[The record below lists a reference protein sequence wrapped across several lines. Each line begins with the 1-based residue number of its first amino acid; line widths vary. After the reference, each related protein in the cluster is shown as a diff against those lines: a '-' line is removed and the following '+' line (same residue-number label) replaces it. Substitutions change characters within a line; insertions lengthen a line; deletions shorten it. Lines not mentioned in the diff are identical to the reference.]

1 MATDSV
7 DSLVFGH
14 RLRHARK
21 QRGLTLD
28 QLGSIVGKPGP
39 HLSLLE
45 NGKREPK
52 LSLIADLANALDT
65 TIAALVSG
73 EAPSARARLEI
84 ALERM
89 QTDPAYRRL
98 QLPHLKPSTSLPDT
112 ALEHLVALFEEV
124 KRVSSIRAATPEE
137 ARAANAALREDMK
150 ARGNYFN
157 EIEALARDALDRV
170 GYTGGVVHEGALGDI
185 AALYG
190 FGVHRVPDVPVSV
203 RSVTDMK
210 NRRIYIRQRDALS
223 AMAARP
229 VVMQTIG
236 HFALGHED
244 PVDFA
249 DYLRQRVEAN
259 YFAGAILMPE
269 AAAVPML
276 LAAKAARDV
285 SVEDLQE
292 QFFVSYEMAGH
303 RLTNLATEH
312 LDLPTHFVRS
322 DDQGVIWKAYENNDV
337 PFPTDVDGAIEGQR
351 LCREWGTRQAF
362 RSEDKFSIHYQ
373 YTDTSSGTFWCGT
386 HVEAGRSPL
395 SAVTVGARFEEAK
408 YFRGRQ
414 TDRHSVSLCP
424 DGECCRR
431 PNTEVAARWDGQVWP
446 SPRIQSHVL
455 AALPVGTFPG
465 VDLPEIYEFLDGQ
478 TT

>member
-1 MATDSV
+1 MAQESV

-28 QLGSIVGKPGP
+28 QLGDLVGKPAP
-39 HLSLLE
+39 YLSQLE

-52 LSLIADLANALDT
+52 LSLIGELAGALDL
-65 TIAALVSG
+65 TIAGLVSG
-73 EAPSARARLEI
+73 EAPSSRARLEI

-89 QTDPAYRRL
+89 QAEPRYRGL
-98 QLPHLKPSTSLPDT
+98 QLPHLKASASLPDA
-112 ALEHLVALFEEV
+112 ALEHLVALYDEV

-137 ARAANAALREDMK
+137 ARAANAALRGEMK
-150 ARGNYFN
+150 ASGNYFG
-157 EIEALARDALDRV
+157 EIEALARNALERV
-170 GYTGGVVHEGALGDI
+170 GYQSGVVHEGALGGI
-185 AALYG
+185 AAHFG
-190 FGVHRVPDVPVSV
+190 FAVHRVPDVPVSV
-203 RSVTDMK
+203 RSVTDMR
-210 NRRIYIRQRDALS
+210 NRRIYIRQRDTLT

-236 HFALGHED
+236 HFALGHAD

-276 LAAKAARDV
+276 LVAKQARDV

-292 QFFVSYEMAGH
+292 QFFVSHEMAGH
-303 RLTNLATEH
+303 RLTNLATRH

-337 PFPTDVDGAIEGQR
+337 PFPTDADGAIEGQR

-373 YTDTSSGTFWCGT
+373 YTDTASGTFWCGT

-408 YFRGRQ
+408 YFRGRD
-414 TDRHSVSLCP
+414 TDRHSQSLCP
-424 DGECCRR
+424 DGDCCRR
-431 PNTEVAARWDGQVWP
+431 PNADAASRWDGQVWP

-465 VDLPEIYEFLDGQ
+465 VDLPEIYEFLDQ
-478 TT
+478 QR